1 MNLLKKIKKSIR
13 DFVQAPELYDQKKV
27 LDELTELKWQA
38 EKDMGLSE
46 DMNESCLYYGKMLAY
61 EISCKIVKEGGIK

>member
-1 MNLLKKIKKSIR
+1 MNLLKKIKKAIR
-13 DFVQAPELYDQKKV
+13 NFVQAPELYDQEKV

-46 DMNESCLYYGKMLAY
+46 DMNEASLYYGKMLAY
-61 EISCKIVKEGGIK
+61 EIACKIVKEGGVK